1 MEFQWVNYQRSDP
14 KILKAEDNYL
24 YQKGAKGRPG
34 SNTQYMR
41 CASQTCSGT
50 GKFKVDQ
57 PNSFQIL
64 WQHNHNSRLYAFEA
78 KLVFSSRALA
88 MILHTLVHQP

>member
-1 MEFQWVNYQRSDP
+1 MEFQWVNYQRGDP
-14 KILKAEDNYL
+14 KILKTEDNYL

-50 GKFKVDQ
+50 GKFKVD
-57 PNSFQIL
+57 
-64 WQHNHNSRLYAFEA
+64 
-78 KLVFSSRALA
+78 
-88 MILHTLVHQP
+88 

>member
-1 MEFQWVNYQRSDP
+1 MEFQWVNYQRGDP
-14 KILKAEDNYL
+14 KILKTEDNYL

-64 WQHNHNSRLYAFEA
+64 
-78 KLVFSSRALA
+78 
-88 MILHTLVHQP
+88 